1 MGWPLMEYMEGYW
14 TLRSA
19 ICIMTFAWLP
29 WEAFLAFDFNLASA
43 FSGLYGVESV
53 ACLVLSSAVHT

>member
-1 MGWPLMEYMEGYW
+1 MEGYW

-53 ACLVLSSAVHT
+53 ACLVLSSAVHN